1 MDTLKKSNILQL
13 RGVSKSFQSGKETLN
28 ILKGIDLTI
37 PSGKIIVI
45 TGESGA
51 GKSTLLHIIGGL
63 DTADYGEI
71 YMRNVALHALNEHQR
86 TIYRK
91 RVGFIFQFHY
101 LLSDFTTEENIALPA
116 QIMGAKR
123 RRALQLAR
131 NLIKAVRLEARRG
144 HYPYQLSG
152 GERQRVAVA
161 RSLINNPEII
171 LADEPTG
178 NLDEHNSRLVENLLF
193 YLVRERGKS
202 LIVVT
207 HDITVAAQADIHL
220 HLSNS
225 RLRSA

>member
-1 MDTLKKSNILQL
+1 MNIPKESNILRL

-28 ILKGIDLTI
+28 ILKGIDLTM
-37 PSGKIIVI
+37 PRGKIMVI

-51 GKSTLLHIIGGL
+51 GKSTLLHVIGGL
-63 DTADYGEI
+63 DTADNGEI
-71 YMRNVALHALNEHQR
+71 YMRNVALHTLNEYQR

-91 RVGFIFQFHY
+91 NIGYIFQFHY
-101 LLSDFTTEENIALPA
+101 LLSDFTAEENIALPA

-123 RRALQLAR
+123 KRALQLAR
-131 NLIKAVRLEARRG
+131 NLIKAVRLEPRRG

-161 RSLINNPEII
+161 RSLVNNPELI

-193 YLVRERGKS
+193 YLVRERSKS
-202 LIVVT
+202 LVVVT
-207 HDITVAAQADIHL
+207 HDITIAAKADIHL

-225 RLRSA
+225 RLRPS